1 MITKKAGTVLVNIEK
16 NQVGLVYREKKGD
29 FSFPKGHLEKNESLT
44 ECAVRETEEE
54 TGRKCHLLLEKPI
67 SIMSYETDKGEKVY
81 NYMYLALDDG
91 VSKSIS
97 DDPEVLVW
105 VDIEKVGNLLMY
117 QNLIEFWQ
125 EVYPI
130 IRELLKNEVG

>member
-1 MITKKAGTVLVNIEK
+1 
-16 NQVGLVYREKKGD
+16 
-29 FSFPKGHLEKNESLT
+29 
-44 ECAVRETEEE
+44 
-54 TGRKCHLLLEKPI
+54 
-67 SIMSYETDKGEKVY
+67 MSYETDKGEKVY

-130 IRELLKNEVG
+130 IRELLKNKVG